1 MKRNFWTG
9 TKTPCLAALTE
20 KPTLASEK
28 READNLE
35 DEADRKT
42 GGGHKSGGKAD
53 EKDVAP
59 RQMAPRTNPPVAT
72 I

>member
-1 MKRNFWTG
+1 M
-9 TKTPCLAALTE
+9 E

-28 READNLE
+28 EEAANLEGEADQE
-35 DEADRKT
+35 T